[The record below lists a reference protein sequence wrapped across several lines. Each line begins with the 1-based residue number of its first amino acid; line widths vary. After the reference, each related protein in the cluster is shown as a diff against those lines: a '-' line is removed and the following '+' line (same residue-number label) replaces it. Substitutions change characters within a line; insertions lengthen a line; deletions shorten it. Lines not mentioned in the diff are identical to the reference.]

1 MHRSAHINS
10 KINYNFTH
18 ATITNI
24 YVLIYIYVDL
34 SGFSGF
40 LPNVAPPNKDSFKVK
55 AEFKSRNHV
64 SNS

>member
-18 ATITNI
+18 ATITNM
-24 YVLIYIYVDL
+24 YVLIYIYADL

-40 LPNVAPPNKDSFKVK
+40 LPTLAPPNKDSFKVK
-55 AEFKSRNHV
+55 AEFNSRDHV